1 MSESPAN
8 SDESIDF
15 GESIGSSTGISVQQL
30 TLYIPNKDQNNR
42 EIGNQRMW
50 VLEAAELL
58 SEIGGGFTILPPVE
72 GGWVNELGE
81 IIWEQ
86 PVLVYTFIKPGPFLN
101 AVPQLKEFLHRL
113 GRETNQG
120 EVVVDFDGRLHK
132 IRLTLQETKPWQN
145 AYVTPQMLIQESR
158 IRARH

>member
-81 IIWEQ
+81 IIWSSQ
-86 PVLVYTFIKPGPFLN
+86 CWF
-101 AVPQLKEFLHRL
+101 
-113 GRETNQG
+113 
-120 EVVVDFDGRLHK
+120 
-132 IRLTLQETKPWQN
+132 
-145 AYVTPQMLIQESR
+145 TPS
-158 IRARH
+158 